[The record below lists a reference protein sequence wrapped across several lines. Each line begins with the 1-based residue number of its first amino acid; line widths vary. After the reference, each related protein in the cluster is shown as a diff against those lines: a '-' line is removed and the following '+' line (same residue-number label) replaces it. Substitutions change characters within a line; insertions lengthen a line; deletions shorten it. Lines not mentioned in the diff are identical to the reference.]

1 MAKRLMLLWLLWL
14 APFSALYG
22 CATCMAMTPMTEVG
36 ITLQC
41 KGERLERID
50 FVWRFSMVYSDEIV
64 FQYDRDRNGV
74 LDPKEL
80 EHILGLKLEYMQPRS
95 MLTTLKIA
103 RGNEPERAVA
113 LRYEGFALGMDGTH
127 LQLTFKGLSDLNLQ
141 EGDVLMMAFT
151 DEGGFFDFRTQSI
164 DVLGTELPV
173 QLGGYLFTA
182 TIAFEAPQNTLNEA
196 NTTAAAPAPEAANL
210 LERTIESMRDLMVRI
225 KQEHSTEALW
235 TLLLFAYMYGFV
247 HAMGPGHGKALVGS
261 YFVGNERSIVRA
273 LWVALGI
280 GTVHTFSAFALTL
293 IVYTLLGTLLSSV
306 MENIVRL
313 TTVISALLII
323 AIALWLIIRKIRA
336 LRAKPKLKFSAAP
349 QNAFSLH
356 VSPPKPHLSSCGC
369 NACKVDPKSTDLA
382 LIVSAGIIPCPG
394 TVTLFIFALSQGLYA
409 VGSASAVA
417 MSLGMSSVI
426 FGSAALGTLLRRG
439 VSTRFTRLKTALE
452 FGSLGVILLLGLAL
466 LAL

>member
-1 MAKRLMLLWLLWL
+1 MAQALIHLWLFWL
-14 APFSALYG
+14 ALTPALYG

-36 ITLQC
+36 LTLQC
-41 KGERLERID
+41 KGAHLERID
-50 FVWRFSMVYSDEIV
+50 FVWRFSMVYTDEIV
-64 FQYDRDRNGV
+64 YQYDRNRDGT
-74 LDPKEL
+74 LDDQEL
-80 EHILGLKLEYMQPRS
+80 SHILKLKLEYMQPRS
-95 MLTTLKIA
+95 MLTTLKLA
-103 RGNEPERAVA
+103 RGDEPERDVA
-113 LRYEGFALGMDGTH
+113 LRYEDFALRMEGTH
-127 LQLTFKGLSDLNLQ
+127 LQLEFNAVADLSLY

-182 TIAFEAPQNTLNEA
+182 TVAFEAPQNTPTEA
-196 NTTAAAPAPEAANL
+196 NATAAPAPQPQNL

-225 KQEHSTEALW
+225 KQEHSMEALW

-261 YFVGNERSIVRA
+261 YFVGNERSIMRA

-336 LRAKPKLKFSAAP
+336 LRAKPVLKFSAAP
-349 QNAFSLH
+349 QSAFSLH
-356 VSPPKPHLSSCGC
+356 VSAPKPHLSSCGC

-382 LIVSAGIIPCPG
+382 LIISAGIIPCPG

-409 VGSASAVA
+409 VGSASALS

-426 FGSAALGTLLRRG
+426 FGSAALGSLLRRG
-439 VSTRFTRLKTALE
+439 VSTRFARLKTALE
-452 FGSLGVILLLGLAL
+452 FISLGVILVLGLAL